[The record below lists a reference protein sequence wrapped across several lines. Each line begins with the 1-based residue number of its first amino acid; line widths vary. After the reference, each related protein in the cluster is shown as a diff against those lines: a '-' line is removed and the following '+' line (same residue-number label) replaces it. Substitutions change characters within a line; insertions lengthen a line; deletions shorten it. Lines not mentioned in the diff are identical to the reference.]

1 MPRDVSSSCRLVL
14 KWDEKMAESSRIHIG
29 NQTAFYVAP
38 LQPFAFAVEQGFD
51 AFEFF
56 PDGSAEGPSW
66 ATADVPP
73 EIRAFIREQAK
84 RRDIRLSVHASLAAD
99 PMTASGLRVLA
110 RDVAFARD
118 IGAQVVNLHLAP
130 VEPQVFGRA
139 VLLLAAPLQAVG
151 LQLSLENIIATAPE
165 DINAL
170 FADLRARDQV
180 RARSVGLCL
189 DIGHAN
195 LFEGTR
201 NDYLGYLDRLSDRV
215 PIVHVHLHE
224 NRGDN
229 DSHMMLFTGPAGEN
243 PLGIEGLVRRLI
255 ERSYSGSIIFEQ
267 WPRPSSL
274 LSMARNRLRAIIEV
288 AQSAKGNK
296 TRA

>member
-1 MPRDVSSSCRLVL
+1 
-14 KWDEKMAESSRIHIG
+14 
-29 NQTAFYVAP
+29 
-38 LQPFAFAVEQGFD
+38 
-51 AFEFF
+51 
-56 PDGSAEGPSW
+56 
-66 ATADVPP
+66 
-73 EIRAFIREQAK
+73 
-84 RRDIRLSVHASLAAD
+84 
-99 PMTASGLRVLA
+99 
-110 RDVAFARD
+110 
-118 IGAQVVNLHLAP
+118 
-130 VEPQVFGRA
+130 VEPQAFGRA

-224 NRGDN
+224 NRGDH

-243 PLGIEGLVRRLI
+243 PLGIEGLARRLI